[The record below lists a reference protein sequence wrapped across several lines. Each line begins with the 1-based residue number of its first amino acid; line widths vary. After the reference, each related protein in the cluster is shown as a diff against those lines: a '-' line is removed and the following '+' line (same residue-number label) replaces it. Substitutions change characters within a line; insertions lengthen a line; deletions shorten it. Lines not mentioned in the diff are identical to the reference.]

1 MQLWLGLRLG
11 LAGVVGCSIGAGAV
25 NAAEPTGVPAKA
37 DSYWV
42 YIGTYNSP
50 KSRGIYR
57 CRFDPASGR
66 LGAPE
71 LAAEAQNPSFLVVHP
86 QGPLLYAAERPVVY
100 AVNEVGAG
108 TVSAYAVDRRDG
120 TLRLLNRQSSR
131 GAGPCHLS
139 VDRSGRF
146 VLVANYGSGSVAVL
160 PIGAE
165 GALGEAAG
173 FVQHTGSS
181 VNRQRQE
188 GPHAHWIGTDA
199 SNRFVLVCDL
209 GLDKVLIYRFDSG
222 RGGLQPHEPAFAAV
236 KPGSGPRH
244 LAFHPNGRFAY
255 VINELSNSITAF
267 RWVESRG
274 ALEELQTVPT
284 LPPDFAGR
292 NTTAEIAVHP
302 SGRFLYGSNRGHD
315 SLALF
320 SIAGETGQLTPVQH
334 QAAGG
339 RTPRHFAL
347 DPTGRWLLVAHQDS
361 DSVTVMRVHPDTGR
375 LEATGQTI
383 GVGRPVCVEFVPAN

>member
-1 MQLWLGLRLG
+1 M
-11 LAGVVGCSIGAGAV
+11 GCSIGAGAA
-25 NAAEPTGVPAKA
+25 NAGEPAPAPAQA

-57 CRFDPASGR
+57 CRFDAATGR
-66 LGAPE
+66 LSPAE
-71 LAAEAQNPSFLVVHP
+71 LAIEAQNPSFLVVHP
-86 QGPLLYAAERPVVY
+86 QGPLLFAAERPVVY
-100 AVNEVGAG
+100 AVNETG
-108 TVSAYAVDRRDG
+108 TGLVSAYAVDRAQG

-139 VDRSGRF
+139 VDRTGRY
-146 VLVANYGSGSVAVL
+146 VLVANYGGGSVAVL
-160 PIGAE
+160 PVETDGR
-165 GALGEAAG
+165 LGEAVG

-188 GPHAHWIGTDA
+188 APHAHWIGTDPA
-199 SNRFVLVCDL
+199 NRFALVCDL
-209 GLDKVLIYRFDSG
+209 GLDKVLIYRFDSA
-222 RGGLQPHEPAFAAV
+222 RGTLQPNEPAFALL

-244 LAFHPNGRFAY
+244 LAFGPTGRFAY

-267 RWVESRG
+267 RWEETRG
-274 ALEELQTVPT
+274 VLQELQTVPT
-284 LPPDFAGR
+284 LPSEFTGR

-315 SLALF
+315 SLAVFGLDPQ
-320 SIAGETGQLTPVQH
+320 AGTLTLVQH

-339 RTPRHFAL
+339 RTPRHFAI
-347 DPTGRWLLVAHQDS
+347 DPTGRWLLVGHQDS
-361 DSVTVMRVHPDTGR
+361 DSVTVLEIDPDTGR
-375 LEATGQTI
+375 LNPTGQTI
-383 GVGRPVCVEFVPAN
+383 QVGRPVCVEFVPVK